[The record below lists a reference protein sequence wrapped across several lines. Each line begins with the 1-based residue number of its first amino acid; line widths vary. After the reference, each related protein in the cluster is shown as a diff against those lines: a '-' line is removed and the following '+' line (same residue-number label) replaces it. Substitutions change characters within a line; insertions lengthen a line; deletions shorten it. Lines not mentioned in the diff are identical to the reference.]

1 MGRRPTVF
9 VDFSLIDFRTHVTG
23 IPRVAYSY
31 LEEGYVLSKEQRA
44 FEVVPVYVRDGQ
56 LVDARPLLIKS
67 NLRRLRRAP
76 SAGALWHLARSVAYF
91 AVHGARMLAFTAVTP
106 FFVIA
111 NALMNYS
118 FFNFWEHKLAAV
130 YKRAYEGAKELV
142 NARFT
147 RRLAFAKGDVLFMPA
162 YWHDTPPGFY
172 ARLRRDGLVICP
184 MLHDL
189 LPITHAK
196 YYQAPWRD
204 MFKRYVLELL
214 ASHADHVHFI
224 SAFTRDELA
233 RVAKDEGIARMAPG
247 KVLHHGYDFGEG
259 VASEP
264 VSAAVAR
271 VIDDPT
277 PFFLMV
283 GSIEPKKNHVR
294 VLEEFESLWQERK
307 GVRLV
312 VVGRLGWKD
321 KEIRRALLHSPHLH
335 ASLVWLDS
343 VNDSDLR
350 RLYEKSTGLIQA
362 SVAEGFGLPILEAL
376 SLGAPVLAND
386 IPVFR
391 EVGGAF
397 VTYFEMDS
405 RGSLA
410 RRIDDLLTSGRPPLR
425 RAFSWPTWRERAQ
438 ELFADLMSLST
449 GRQPAPLEIPQTN
462 ALAPTERPTQT

>member
-9 VDFSLIDFRTHVTG
+9 IDFSLIDFRTHVTG

-31 LEEGYVLSKEQRA
+31 LEEGYVLSKEQRT
-44 FEVVPVYVRDGQ
+44 FDVVPVYVRDGQ
-56 LVDARPLLIKS
+56 LVDARPLLVKS

-76 SAGALWHLARSVAYF
+76 TLGAVWQVLRSLAYF
-91 AVHGARMLAFTAVTP
+91 ATHGARMLAFTAITP

-130 YKRAYEGAKELV
+130 FKRGYEDAKDVV

-147 RRLAFAKGDVLFMPA
+147 RRLGFSKGDALFMPA
-162 YWHDTPPGFY
+162 YWHDTPPGYY
-172 ARLRRDGLVICP
+172 ARLRREGLVICP
-184 MLHDL
+184 MLHDV

-196 YYQAPWRD
+196 YYQSPWRD

-214 ASHADHVHFI
+214 ASHADHVHYI

-233 RVAKDEGIARMAPG
+233 RIAKDEGLSHVAPG

-259 VASEP
+259 AATAPISG
-264 VSAAVAR
+264 AVAR
-271 VIDDPT
+271 VLDDPA

-294 VLEEFESLWQERK
+294 VLEEFETLWQQRK
-307 GVRLV
+307 SARLV

-321 KEIRRALLHSPHLH
+321 KDIRRALLHSPHLH
-335 ASLVWLDS
+335 ANLVWLDS

-350 RLYEKSTGLIQA
+350 RLYEKATGVIQA

-391 EVGGAF
+391 EVGGPY
-397 VTYFEMDS
+397 VTYFEMETP
-405 RGSLA
+405 GALA
-410 RRIDDLLTSGRPPLR
+410 RRIDDLITSGRPPLR
-425 RAFSWPTWRERAQ
+425 RAFTWPTWRE
-438 ELFADLMSLST
+438 LYADLLALAS
-449 GRQPAPLEIPQTN
+449 GRQPETRPTSHPTAT
-462 ALAPTERPTQT
+462 AAPTDRPTQS